1 MQVKLSERDKAIMNF
16 IRRQDF
22 CFYKDVVK
30 FFPSY
35 STASRRLNSLSKYGY
50 LVIEDIRSRGFK
62 NILDKQ
68 SLFVIGDNKKIVYL
82 KRSHLSNY
90 EYLKLSRNKIN
101 HQILLFSLKE
111 KLQSILKVPAIFEN
125 EIRERRGTL
134 ESGGHEPYPDFY
146 FEGENFKLA
155 VELELNIKSKNRYD
169 LKTIDY
175 SRSSFSHVLYIVGF
189 LKKKD
194 KLLDYFS
201 YKEGIGIAH
210 YAEPENVFS
219 YSYGKTS
226 LISWLKKERGMNE

>member
-22 CFYKDVVK
+22 CFYRDVVN

-35 STASRRLNSLSKYGY
+35 STASRRLNDLSKYGY
-50 LVIEDIRSRGFK
+50 VVIEDIRSRHFK
-62 NILDKQ
+62 NILDKE
-68 SLFVIGDNKKIVYL
+68 SLCVIGENKKIVYL

-111 KLQSILKVPAIFEN
+111 RLQSILKTPAFFEN
-125 EIRERRGTL
+125 EIRERKGTL

-146 FEGENFKLA
+146 FEGEGFKLA

-175 SRSSFSHVLYIVGF
+175 SNSSFSHVLYVVGF

-194 KLLDYFS
+194 RLLEFFA
-201 YKEGIGIAH
+201 YKDGIGIAH

-219 YSYGKTS
+219 YSHGKTS
-226 LISWLKKERGMNE
+226 LIEWLKKERGMNE